1 MLGLSRSTRIY
12 FATESV
18 DLRRGHDGLCAI
30 VQSTLKEDAY
40 SGALFVFLGMRMD
53 RCKILFWER
62 GGLVVYYKR
71 LEKGR
76 FRLPRKTVSGTSF
89 EMDATE
95 LTMMLDGIDVKYVRR
110 PSMWEPK
117 KKSG

>member
-1 MLGLSRSTRIY
+1 VLGLPRSVRIY
-12 FATESV
+12 FATEPV
-18 DLRRGHDGLCAI
+18 DLRRGHDGLCAL
-30 VQSTLKEDAY
+30 VQTTMGQDAY
-40 SGALFVFLGMRMD
+40 GGALFVFLGMRLD

-62 GGLVVYYKR
+62 GGFVVYYKR

-76 FRLPRKTVSGTSF
+76 FRLPRKMASGKSF
-89 EMDATE
+89 EIDATE

-117 KKSG
+117 KKLG